1 MVGLGARLLGMPCFV
16 NALVVTEDTESFLGP
31 PDATLPFSDAIPLPG
46 WHPVLIVLPSRPS
59 GCRLSLLWPLSRIS
73 LSPPHA
79 GPAAGC
85 CVPAPVC

>member
-31 PDATLPFSDAIPLPG
+31 ADATLPFSDAIPLPG
-46 WHPVLIVLPSRPS
+46 WHPMLVVLPSRPS
-59 GCRLSLLWPLSRIS
+59 GCRLSLLWPLSPIS
-73 LSPPHA
+73 LSPHA